1 MKDASL
7 NLMKAFDKS
16 GHMDID
22 AMTKLIKQLRTD
34 EVKKMMEDI
43 GLHLCI
49 NSKSN
54 SLINKNYFTSTIKS
68 NNKKAMIVKIC
79 DMECY

>member
-7 NLMKAFDKS
+7 NLMRAFDKS
-16 GHMDID
+16 GLMDID

-34 EVKKMMEDI
+34 KIKKIMKDI
-43 GLHLCI
+43 GSPLCTDP
-49 NSKSN
+49 KSN
-54 SLINKNYFTSTIKS
+54 SLINKNYFKSTIKS
-68 NNKKAMIVKIC
+68 NDKKAMIVKIC